1 MVPTIDRTAS
11 AHDICSV
18 ERLTDVKVIIAVNKN
33 IDKGLIHR
41 NLNCV
46 RNIIKKILSIHLHAN
61 QNRFVNSD
69 KNPILHVVRECPR
82 LYYLSYIVRKG
93 SPLLQSIDNIVRYAF
108 EAGLCQEN

>member
-1 MVPTIDRTAS
+1 MLKKSLIPTKLEF
-11 AHDICSV
+11 CS
-18 ERLTDVKVIIAVNKN
+18 EYN
-33 IDKGLIHR
+33 
-41 NLNCV
+41 
-46 RNIIKKILSIHLHAN
+46 KKILSIHLHAN

-108 EAGLCQEN
+108 EAGVLTRTLKFNPFFVSKFFSLK